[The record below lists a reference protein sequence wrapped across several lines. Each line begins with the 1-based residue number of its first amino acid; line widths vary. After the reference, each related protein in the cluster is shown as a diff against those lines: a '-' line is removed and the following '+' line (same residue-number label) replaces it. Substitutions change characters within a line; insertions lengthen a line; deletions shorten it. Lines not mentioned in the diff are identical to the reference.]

1 MLHLN
6 PPPKSQLELT
16 RSNILITPDSCS
28 VIATSGGEEVTRR
41 ARCDRDN
48 RVLVPLEHHLS
59 MSRVWIPELHAPIF
73 GAAHH
78 PFSARCQA
86 HAKYVVL
93 NSRLAKRK
101 YQRNKRSR
109 TLWPSNV
116 LIHFPPFGVVE
127 GRMLLC
133 GANSHILIVL
143 SRLPLTNSRPVGENA
158 TEYTLSLCPSGP
170 SRRWTR

>member
-1 MLHLN
+1 MQHLN

-16 RSNILITPDSCS
+16 RSNVLITPDSCS
-28 VIATSGGEEVTRR
+28 VIATSGCEEVARR

-48 RVLVPLEHHLS
+48 RVLVSLEHHLS
-59 MSRVWIPELHAPIF
+59 MSRVWIPELHASIF

-93 NSRLAKRK
+93 SSRLAKG
-101 YQRNKRSR
+101 NTNATRSR

-158 TEYTLSLCPSGP
+158 TEYTLSRCPSGP